1 MSDRIMGMTRSKLI
15 AGAERM
21 FFIGMQHGWVMGE
34 KGGPWLDVEGWKEIV
49 CPDGEW
55 ACIDRWGPG
64 GGHTF
69 IEFDCRPVW
78 VMRRIEKPYAPE
90 VIPLLK
96 ETLALEYR
104 AERFLGG
111 RGPTTRFS
119 PAYEK
124 RAQEIVDEI
133 NASGGRKDSSPFW
146 NGNVYG
152 SFDFYLNEWGG
163 DFTYFNGRE
172 GIFTERCPHAPSERP
187 QNRGGGPYWGGL
199 LV

>member
-1 MSDRIMGMTRSKLI
+1 MSDRVMGITRNQLF
-15 AGAERM
+15 AGAKRM
-21 FFIGMQHGWVMGE
+21 FFIGMQHGWATGQ
-34 KGGPWLDVEGWKEIV
+34 KGSPWLGVEGWEEIV
-49 CPDGEW
+49 YPDGAW

-78 VMRRIEKPYAPE
+78 VMRRTEKPYAQK

-96 ETLALEYR
+96 QALTHEYQ

-111 RGPTTRFS
+111 RGPEKYA

-124 RAQEIVDEI
+124 RVQEIVAEI
-133 NASGGRKDSSPFW
+133 NASGGRKDSSPSW
-146 NGNVYG
+146 DGNVYG
-152 SFDFYLNEWGG
+152 EFEFYTNSWSG
-163 DFTYFNGRE
+163 DFTCFRGLE
-172 GIFTERCPHAPSERP
+172 TICTERYPRAPGTES

-199 LV
+199 LI